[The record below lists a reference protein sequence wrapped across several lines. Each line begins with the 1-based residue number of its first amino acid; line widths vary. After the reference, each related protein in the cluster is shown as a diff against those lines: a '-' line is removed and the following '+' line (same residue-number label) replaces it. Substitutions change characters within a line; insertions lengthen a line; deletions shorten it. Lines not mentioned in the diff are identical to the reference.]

1 MGKRKI
7 EVIDLT
13 EDENPP
19 QQNKVAKREP
29 GLASSQRP
37 PGVRGLPTP
46 PSSSQHT
53 NSQGDRDD
61 GVDDDD
67 LRRDISSTGDLDD
80 DVYENYELYGILDT
94 KIVGVRYYNGRA
106 TTGEY
111 VMVRR
116 EPRNQYDSNAIQVMN
131 VVGDQIGHI
140 GRNVAAKL
148 ANLMDTRQ
156 LLVEGTLTGPKS
168 QFEAPIGL
176 KLFGTTDPDASAAL
190 KEHMQSL
197 RLPVNNLVQA
207 ERDRK
212 KRAKALA
219 EQQKARDKAAAALQ
233 KRGGMVID
241 QPEDPRY
248 AHLAP
253 LHVID
258 SKSNAAME
266 ELLSGTGSYNPRDI
280 QDAVNQ
286 LGAGEEALS
295 AMDMADQPT
304 TISTQ
309 LLPYQRQGLKWLLDH
324 ESPQLPK
331 SGSKDIVQLWKH
343 TSGAYLNIAT
353 SFAVTKEPELASGGL
368 LADDMGL
375 GKTLQVLSLIMAD
388 PRRAPKQP
396 TLIIAPLSVMSNWS
410 TQASAHIKKKHALSI
425 LTYHG
430 QECKGMSTKDLRNYD
445 VVITTYQTMA
455 RELFPKGEK
464 PQKVPTAHG
473 LFSLRWRRIVLDE
486 GHNIRNPKAKM
497 ALAAC
502 ALDADSRWILT
513 GTPIV
518 NSLKDLHSHVKF
530 LGLTGGLAEPDIF
543 NSMLIRPLKNGENG
557 ARLLL
562 QALMSSICLRRTK
575 DMKFCDLKLPK
586 LVFHK
591 FPIKFLPH
599 EQERYNAFKN
609 EAKGLV
615 EAAKAKK
622 GDLNMTQL
630 LEVLLR
636 LRQTCN
642 HWKMCG
648 EERVNKLLALV
659 QENKIV
665 DIMDPANRQALQ
677 DLLRI
682 RVESQEDCPV
692 CMDTFRSPV
701 ITACAHAYCRDCI
714 EKVIETQ
721 RKCPMCRAELNDSA
735 TLLQPTA
742 GLGED
747 EDENIPEID
756 ADTTSSKIEALVK
769 LLTASEKEGNKTVVF
784 SQWTSFLDL
793 VQAQLTRP
801 GLTVTRLDGRMNAA
815 RRDVAIE
822 TLNSD
827 KDCTIM
833 LASLGVCSV
842 GLNLVAANQVILCDS
857 WWAPAIEDQAVDRV
871 HRLGQTRDC
880 KVVRLIMEDSV
891 EDEVLEIQAKKRKL
905 AATAFGEKG
914 VRRGRAEEQAQRMN
928 DINRLLA

>member
-1 MGKRKI
+1 MGKRKV
-7 EVIDLT
+7 EVVDLT
-13 EDENPP
+13 GDDENSPLSH
-19 QQNKVAKREP
+19 NKVAKRDAGP
-29 GLASSQRP
+29 A
-37 PGVRGLPTP
+37 RGLPTP
-46 PSSSQHT
+46 PASSQRVSSKNT
-53 NSQGDRDD
+53 SSQNEGDDQL
-61 GVDDDD
+61 DDDD
-67 LRRDISSTGDLDD
+67 LRRNIRQTNDVDD
-80 DVYENYELYGILDT
+80 EVYENYELYGILDT

-116 EPRNQYDSNAIQVMN
+116 EPRHQYDSNAIRIDN

-148 ANLMDTRQ
+148 ANLMDTHQ
-156 LLVEGTLTGPKS
+156 LLVEGALTGPKS
-168 QFEAPIGL
+168 TFEAPISL
-176 KLFGTTDPDASAAL
+176 KLFETSDPDASAAL

-197 RLPVNNLVQA
+197 RLPVQSLIQA

-212 KRAKALA
+212 KRVKALA
-219 EQQKARDKAAAALQ
+219 DQQKAREKAAAALQ
-233 KRGGMVID
+233 KRGGRVID
-241 QPEDPRY
+241 YEDDPRY
-248 AHLAP
+248 ARLAP
-253 LHVID
+253 IRNAD
-258 SKSNAAME
+258 SETNPAME

-295 AMDMADQPT
+295 KMDMIDQPD

-331 SGSKDIVQLWKH
+331 AGSKDIVQLWKH

-375 GKTLQVLSLIMAD
+375 GKTLQVLSLIVAD

-410 TQASAHIKKKHALSI
+410 TQANSHIKKKHALNI

-430 QECKGMSTKDLRNYD
+430 QECQGMSAEDLRRYD
-445 VVITTYQTMA
+445 LVITTYQTMA
-455 RELFPKGEK
+455 RELFPKGDK
-464 PQKVPTAHG
+464 PQKVPTARG
-473 LFSLRWRRIVLDE
+473 LFSLQWRRIVLDE

-502 ALDADSRWILT
+502 ALQAESRWILT

-518 NSLKDLHSHVKF
+518 NSLKDLFSHVKF
-530 LGLTGGLAEPDIF
+530 LGLTGGLAEFDVF
-543 NSMLIRPLKNGENG
+543 NSMLIRPLKNGDNG

-562 QALMSSICLRRTK
+562 QALMSSVCLRRTK

-586 LVFHK
+586 LEFHK
-591 FPIKFLPH
+591 YPIKFLPH
-599 EQERYNAFKN
+599 ERERYDAFRK

-622 GDLNMTQL
+622 GDLNMTHL

-659 QENKIV
+659 EENKIV
-665 DIMDPANRQALQ
+665 DIMDPANHQALQ

-692 CMDTFRSPV
+692 CIDTFRHPV
-701 ITACAHAYCRDCI
+701 ITACAHAFCRDCI

-721 RKCPMCRAELNDSA
+721 RRCPMCRAELTDAA

-742 GLGED
+742 GMGED
-747 EDENIPEID
+747 EDENVPEID
-756 ADTTSSKIEALVK
+756 ADTTSSKIEALIK

-784 SQWTSFLDL
+784 SHQWTSFLDL
-793 VQAQLTRP
+793 VQAQLTKR
-801 GLTVTRLDGRMNAA
+801 GLTFTRLDGRMNAA
-815 RRDVAIE
+815 GRDVAIE
-822 TLNSD
+822 TLNTD
-827 KDCTIM
+827 EDCTIM

-842 GLNLVAANQVILCDS
+842 GLNLVAADQVILCDS

-880 KVVRLIMEDSV
+880 KVVRLIMEESV

-914 VRRGRAEEQAQRMN
+914 VRRGRAEEQAQRLN